1 MSDILNLSR
10 RGFLKG
16 MVTTGALVLSV
27 RIFPGSLLAE
37 EAAYAGTHADHAAF
51 HPSVYFGIDSD
62 GTVYIVAHRSEMGTG
77 IRTSLPLVL
86 ADELDADWKRVKL
99 EQAIGDARYGSQET
113 DGSQSIREFY
123 DAMREAGATARLM
136 LTRAAAR
143 QWNVPEQEC
152 RADLHTIVHSP
163 SGRKAGYGELTTAA
177 AKLPVPD
184 KKELQFKPP
193 SQWRYIGKGMASYD
207 LSHLVTGQAVYGMD
221 ARIEGMVYAS
231 VEHPPVLG
239 GSIKSYDDK
248 AALQV
253 PGVRQTIPIP
263 TFKPPHEYQALGG
276 VAVIADNTWAAFQ
289 GRKKLNIAWDNGPHS
304 VFNSEEFKKEMQAT
318 ARKPGKAARNEGD
331 VEAGFA
337 KGGKIL
343 EADYYVPL
351 LAHASMEPP
360 VAVAD
365 YRDGKLTAWAPTQD
379 PQATQDAVSKALGIA
394 KENVICHV
402 TLLGGAFGRKSMPD
416 YIVEAALLSKKLG
429 RPVKVVWTREDDIK
443 FDYFHAVAAMYIKAA
458 VDDKGMPSA
467 WLQRSVFTPIP
478 STFDASATYGGDDE
492 LGMGWTDIPFDVP
505 NLRVENGPAAAHVR
519 IGWLRSVAN
528 IYHGFAVQSFMD
540 ELAHNAGR
548 DPLQYLLALI
558 GRPRILD
565 LKATKYS
572 NYGADYQK
580 FPIDTARLRRV
591 VEVAAEKA
599 GWGKRKLEKG
609 RALGIA
615 AHRSFATYVA
625 SVVEVEVTPQGEV
638 HIPRVDTALD
648 AGLVVNPE
656 ITRAQFQGANVFGAS
671 LALMGEITA
680 RNGAIEQSNFND
692 YPVCRINEA
701 PRESNVY
708 IVESSA
714 PPAGVGE
721 PGVPPFAPA
730 LCNAIFAAT
739 GKRIREL
746 PISKTNLKA

>member
-27 RIFPGSLLAE
+27 RILPGSLLAE
-37 EAAYAGTHADHAAF
+37 DVAYAGTHADHATL
-51 HPSVYFGIDSD
+51 HPSVYVGIDTD
-62 GTVYIVAHRSEMGTG
+62 GAVYIVAHRSEMGTG

-136 LTRAAAR
+136 LTRAAAQ
-143 QWNVPEQEC
+143 QWNVPPGEC
-152 RADLHTIVHSP
+152 HADLHAIIHQP

-177 AKLPVPD
+177 AKQPVPD
-184 KKELQFKPP
+184 KKDLQFKPP
-193 SQWRYIGKGMASYD
+193 SAWRYIGKGMVSYD
-207 LSHLVTGQAVYGMD
+207 LPHLVTGQAVYGMD
-221 ARIEGMVYAS
+221 ARMNNMIYAS

-239 GSIKSYDDK
+239 GTIKSYDDR
-248 AALQV
+248 APLQV
-253 PGVRQTIPIP
+253 PGVRQTVLLD

-276 VAVIADNTWAAFQ
+276 VAVLADNTWAAFE
-289 GRKKLNIAWDNGPHS
+289 GRKKLNATWNNGPHA
-304 VFNSEEFKKEMQAT
+304 VFNSDEFKKEMQAT

-331 VEAGFA
+331 VDAGFA

-351 LAHASMEPP
+351 LAHVSMEPP

-365 YRDGKLTAWAPTQD
+365 FRDGKLTAWAPTQD
-379 PQATQDAVSKALGIA
+379 PQAAQDAVSKALGIA

-402 TLLGGAFGRKSMPD
+402 TLLGGGFGRKSMPD
-416 YIVEAALLSKKLG
+416 YIVEAALLSRKVG

-443 FDYFHAVAAMYIKAA
+443 FDYYHAVAAMYMKAA
-458 VDDKGMPSA
+458 VDAKGMPTA
-467 WLQRSVFTPIP
+467 WLQRSVFTPIA
-478 STFDASATYGGDDE
+478 STFDATATYGGDDE
-492 LGMGWTDIPFDVP
+492 MGMGFTDIPFDIP

-519 IGWLRSVAN
+519 IGWLRSVCN
-528 IYHGFAVQSFMD
+528 IYHAFAVQSFMD

-548 DPLQYLLALI
+548 DPLEYLLALI
-558 GRPRILD
+558 GRPRVLD
-565 LKATKYS
+565 LKATKYP
-572 NYGADYQK
+572 NYSADYQK

-591 VEVAAEKA
+591 VEVVAEKS
-599 GWGKRKLEKG
+599 GWGKRKLGKG

-625 SVVEVEVTPQGEV
+625 SVVEVEVTPRGDV
-638 HIPRVDTALD
+638 RIPRVDTALD

-656 ITRAQFQGANVFGAS
+656 VTRAQFAGANVFGTS
-671 LALMGEITA
+671 VALMGEITA

-692 YPVCRINEA
+692 YPVARINDV
-701 PRESNVY
+701 PRENNIY
-708 IVESSA
+708 IVESTA

-746 PISKTNLKA
+746 PISKANLKA